1 MQTNLLSIEWICV
14 MTTIL
19 FAHILSIC
27 MELIDREKR
36 IKMILCLITTERSGL
51 IIKNEAEHRVENR
64 KFTEN
69 L

>member
-1 MQTNLLSIEWICV
+1 MQTTLLYIEWICGI
-14 MTTIL
+14 TTIL

-27 MELIDREKR
+27 MKLIDRKKW
-36 IKMILCLITTERSGL
+36 IKMILCLIITERCGL

-64 KFTEN
+64 KFTAN